1 MNATP
6 YDDLRE
12 PNPNRKAEDLSED
25 QLFLERATAY
35 WLNEMSAEDRQAF
48 EWQMRSDPGFRE
60 QAESWRVI
68 LTAMREWLAAPAP
81 GVISLT

>member
-1 MNATP
+1 MNAALNDNP
-6 YDDLRE
+6 RE
-12 PNPNRKAEDLSED
+12 PNPNHEAEDLTEE

-35 WLNEMSAEDRQAF
+35 WLNEMAAEERRAF
-48 EWQMRSDPGFRE
+48 EEQMRSDAGFRE

-68 LTAMREWLAAPAP
+68 LTAVREWLAAPAP